1 METQLTR
8 LTKEEKRDY
17 PFMKGIGLT
26 LLIALLAY
34 TLAEIPY
41 MSILGPL
48 VLAILIGM
56 LWRAVFSVPLGYS
69 AGTTF
74 SSKVLLRIGIV
85 LLGMRLNYLDIYR
98 AGPNVFVLSLII
110 ITFTLL
116 VVYGLSKLLKVPPN
130 IGILTACGTAIC
142 GAAAIAA
149 ISSQIKSKEDETAVS
164 ITIIALAGT
173 LFTILYTLLHPLL
186 PFTPKEYGLFA
197 GGTLHE
203 IAHVIAAAAPFGQT
217 ALDMAVIM
225 KLTRVLLLIPVAF
238 AISIWQLSRCKNGT
252 AWSKKEFLLQS
263 LSIPWFIVGFLMMS
277 GLNTLGVI
285 DEQMTSRIID
295 AAYVLMA
302 LAMAGLGLNVEL
314 KAFKTLGK
322 QALFG
327 TLIGSVLLSFLTFG
341 IIVFFM

>member
-1 METQLTR
+1 METPLTR
-8 LTKEEKRDY
+8 LAGEEKKNY
-17 PFMKGIGLT
+17 PFIKGIGLT

-34 TLAEIPY
+34 TIAKVPY

-56 LWRAVFSVPLGYS
+56 LWRAVFSAPLEYS

-74 SSKVLLRIGIV
+74 SSKILLRVGIV
-85 LLGMRLNYLDIYR
+85 LLGMRLNYLDIYH
-98 AGPNVFVLSLII
+98 AGASVIILSVIV
-110 ITFTLL
+110 ITFTLF
-116 VVYGLSKLLKVPPN
+116 VVYALSKLLKVPPN

-164 ITIIALAGT
+164 VAIIAIAGT
-173 LFTILYTLLHPLL
+173 LFTIIYTLLYPLL
-186 PFTPKEYGLFA
+186 PFTPEEYGLFA
-197 GGTLHE
+197 GSTLHE
-203 IAHVIAAAAPFGQT
+203 IAHVIAAAAPGGQE
-217 ALDMAVIM
+217 ALDMAVII

-238 AISIWQLSRCKNGT
+238 AISIWKLGGFKNET
-252 AWSKKEFLLQS
+252 TQSKREFLLQS

-277 GLNTLGVI
+277 GLNTLGVVN
-285 DEQMTSRIID
+285 EQMTSWMVN
-295 AAYVLMA
+295 AAYILMA
-302 LAMAGLGLNVEL
+302 MAMAGMGLNVEL
-314 KAFKTLGK
+314 KSFKKLGK

-327 TLIGSVLLSFLTFG
+327 TLIGSVLLSVLVFG